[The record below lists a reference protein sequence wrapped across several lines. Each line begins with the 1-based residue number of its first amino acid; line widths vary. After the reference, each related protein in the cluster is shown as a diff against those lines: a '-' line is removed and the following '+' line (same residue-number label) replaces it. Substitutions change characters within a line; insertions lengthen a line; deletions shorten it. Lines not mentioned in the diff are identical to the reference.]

1 MARQSGR
8 RETKKTYV
16 VLGDGQTEQYYL
28 KHLKALKG
36 YKYTIRPSLFSSITI
51 ETAGSI
57 IDEYLSGGCDQ
68 VIYFTDYDTIV
79 NQNKI
84 AEFEK
89 LKSKYAEIEEVFI
102 CETMPSIEFWFLLH
116 FLKTTREFNNAT
128 EAINFLTRYMQ
139 GYSKGEAYLKNF
151 KWVETLCS
159 NGKLEIASNNSSS
172 ILTEKEN
179 GNKGSHFPYSKGHI
193 AIEQFEK
200 QKERLNTQK

>member
-1 MARQSGR
+1 MGRQSNK
-8 RETKKTYV
+8 RETRKTYV

-28 KHLKALKG
+28 KHLKTLKG

-68 VIYFTDYDTIV
+68 IIYFTDYDTIV

-89 LKSKYAEIEEVFI
+89 LKGKYTGTNEVFI

-116 FLKTTREFNNAT
+116 FLKTTREFNNAF
-128 EAINFLTRYMQ
+128 EAITFLVKYMQ
-139 GYSKGEAYLKNF
+139 GYSKGEAYLKNP
-151 KWVETLCS
+151 KWVEILCA
-159 NGKLEIASNNSSS
+159 NGKLEIAFTNSSS
-172 ILTEKEN
+172 ILSEKEK
-179 GNKGSHFPYSKGHI
+179 GDKGSHFPYSKAHI
-193 AIEQFEK
+193 AIEHFEN
-200 QKERLNTQK
+200 QKKGKIK

>member
-1 MARQSGR
+1 MARQTGK
-8 RETKKTYV
+8 RETRRTYV

-28 KHLKALKG
+28 KHLKTLKG

-68 VIYFTDYDTIV
+68 IIYFTDYDTIV

-89 LKSKYAEIEEVFI
+89 LKGKYAETKEVFI

-116 FLKTTREFNNAT
+116 FLKKTREFNNASQ
-128 EAINFLTRYMQ
+128 AISLLVKYMPR
-139 GYSKGEAYLKNF
+139 YSKGEVYLKKS

-159 NGKLEIASNNSSS
+159 DGKMETACDYSSS
-172 ILTEKEN
+172 ILTEKEK
-179 GNKGSHFPYSKGHI
+179 GDKGSHFPYSKAHM
-193 AIEQFEK
+193 AIDMFEK
-200 QKERLNTQK
+200 QVEASN

>member
-1 MARQSGR
+1 MARQSSK
-8 RETKKTYV
+8 RETRKTYV

-28 KHLKALKG
+28 KHLKTLKG

-89 LKSKYAEIEEVFI
+89 LKNKYAGVKEVFI

-116 FLKTTREFNNAT
+116 FLKTTREFNNASEVVT
-128 EAINFLTRYMQ
+128 LLLKYLS
-139 GYSKGEAYLKNF
+139 GYSKSESYLKNS
-151 KWVETLCS
+151 KWVETLCA
-159 NGKLEIASNNSSS
+159 NVKLSQAINNST
-172 ILTEKEN
+172 LVLAEKEKN
-179 GNKGSHFPYSKGHI
+179 QASHFPYSKAHI
-193 AIEQFEK
+193 AINYFEK
-200 QKERLNTQK
+200 QRNDSL

>member
-1 MARQSGR
+1 MARQTGK
-8 RETKKTYV
+8 RETRRTYV

-28 KHLKALKG
+28 KHLKTLKG

-57 IDEYLSGGCDQ
+57 IDEYISGGCDQ
-68 VIYFTDYDTIV
+68 IIYFTDYDTIV

-89 LKSKYAEIEEVFI
+89 LKGKYVETKEVFI

-116 FLKTTREFNNAT
+116 FLKTTREFNNASQ
-128 EAINFLTRYMQ
+128 AISLLVKYMQ
-139 GYSKGEAYLKNF
+139 GYTKGEDYLKKS

-159 NGKLEIASNNSSS
+159 DGKTETACSNSSS
-172 ILTEKEN
+172 ILTEKEK
-179 GNKGSHFPYSKGHI
+179 GDKGSHFPYSKAHI

-200 QKERLNTQK
+200 QKKITKE

>member
-1 MARQSGR
+1 MGRQSNK
-8 RETKKTYV
+8 RETRKTYV

-68 VIYFTDYDTIV
+68 IIYFTDYDTIV
-79 NQNKI
+79 NQNKT

-89 LKSKYAEIEEVFI
+89 LKNKYVDVKEVFI

-116 FLKTTREFNNAT
+116 FLKTTREFTNASD
-128 EAINFLTRYMQ
+128 AIALLVRYMQ
-139 GYSKGEAYLKNF
+139 GYSKGEAYLKNS

-159 NGKLEIASNNSSS
+159 NGKLETACNNSSS
-172 ILTEKEN
+172 ILTEKEK
-179 GNKGSHFPYSKGHI
+179 GDKGSHFPYSKAHI

-200 QKERLNTQK
+200 QRNG

>member
-1 MARQSGR
+1 MARQSWKR
-8 RETKKTYV
+8 QTRKTYV

-28 KHLKALKG
+28 KHLKTQKG
-36 YKYTIRPSLFSSITI
+36 YKYSIRPSLFASITI

-68 VIYFTDYDTIV
+68 IIYFTDYDTIV

-89 LKSKYAEIEEVFI
+89 LKDKYTENNEVFI

-116 FLKTTREFNNAT
+116 FLKTTREFCNAS
-128 EAINFLTRYMQ
+128 EVLALLTKHLKD
-139 GYSKGEAYLKNF
+139 YSKSESYLRNS
-151 KWVETLCS
+151 KWVETLCA
-159 NGKLEIASNNSSS
+159 NGKLEVASNNSSS

-179 GNKGSHFPYSKGHI
+179 GDKGSHFPYSKAHI
-193 AIEQFEK
+193 AIEYFEK
-200 QKERLNTQK
+200 QKKG